1 MLKRLFKKDKNMT
14 HPDNMREE
22 LNELEQQ
29 STPEN
34 TENEEQFAEAEELL
48 EQEAMQTETT
58 FSHQDQLMLEKIE
71 LEAQIADLKD
81 KYLRLHAEFDN
92 FKRRNVKERLDLMK
106 TASRDTLSALLPVLD
121 DFDRAKQNANQNA
134 ETGFSEG
141 IQLVYNKLF
150 NTLEQKG
157 LKSMESTGLPFDPEL
172 HSALTEIPAPSEE
185 MKGKVI
191 DTIERGYYLNDVLIR
206 HAKVVVGN

>member
-1 MLKRLFKKDKNMT
+1 MFI
-14 HPDNMREE
+14 
-22 LNELEQQ
+22 
-29 STPEN
+29 
-34 TENEEQFAEAEELL
+34 
-48 EQEAMQTETT
+48 
-58 FSHQDQLMLEKIE
+58 LEKIE
-71 LEAQIADLKD
+71 LEAQVADLKD

-92 FKRRNVKERLDLMK
+92 SKKRNVKERLDLIK
-106 TASRDTLSALLPVLD
+106 TASRDTLSSLLPVLD
-121 DFDRAKQNANQNA
+121 DFDRAKQNATQGT

-150 NTLEQKG
+150 NTLEQRG
-157 LKSMESTGLPFDPEL
+157 LKPMESTGLPFDPEL
-172 HSALTEIPAPSEE
+172 HSAITEIPAPSED